1 MEMMK
6 KKITIEDLARMV
18 KRGFD
23 ETAKRNEVNLRFD
36 KIEERL
42 EKIEKLILADHR
54 RRIEKLEVE
63 VKELKNLLAIK

>member
-1 MEMMK
+1 MK

-42 EKIEKLILADHR
+42 EK
-54 RRIEKLEVE
+54 
-63 VKELKNLLAIK
+63 KELKNLLAIK

>member
-1 MEMMK
+1 MK

>member
-1 MEMMK
+1 MMK

-36 KIEERL
+36 KIEECL

>member
-1 MEMMK
+1 MMK